1 VSGLATASLILGI
14 VGAIPCCGFTH
25 LAALAALPLG
35 ITALTRINKGTA
47 DPNGKGQAIAGVVLG
62 SVGIVLGI
70 LTIVLLIASSNDPYA
85 MGVTGPVQ

>member
-1 VSGLATASLILGI
+1 VAGLATASLVLGI
-14 VGAIPCCGFTH
+14 IGVIPCCGVTH

-35 ITALTRINKGTA
+35 IVALTRINKATA
-47 DPNGKGQAIAGVVLG
+47 DPQGKGQAVAGIVLG
-62 SVGIVLGI
+62 SVGIVFGI